1 MDLPWIAYHERTCQ
15 RRTHLNPIFVDSKA
29 KSKKG
34 GKWMIQLPT
43 ERLAHVG
50 VISARK
56 GAIFQRL
63 LLFLD
68 ASLFMGGSS

>member
-1 MDLPWIAYHERTCQ
+1 
-15 RRTHLNPIFVDSKA
+15 
-29 KSKKG
+29 
-34 GKWMIQLPT
+34 MIQLPT